1 MSTLAD
7 TRPLPSYN
15 PVNPELL
22 KDPYPTYARYRKSDP
37 VHWGTATLQD
47 LAGSWYLFRHD
58 HNSEVLSDGALF
70 ANDPAT
76 VGMAEAVPAAFQP
89 VAYVFQHWLG
99 GMDPPN
105 HRVLRSALAKAFT
118 PRRIAALE
126 PDVTAIT
133 TSLVTGAL
141 ERGDGQLDVRA
152 DVAFPL
158 PMAVVGAALG
168 VAKADWPLFQQWAA
182 DVTDAVDRAG
192 EPESAA
198 KGAQAIQAMVE
209 FFGVLVAQRRT
220 APGDDLLS
228 AMLAAAA
235 EEDASIEEFD
245 IIAIA
250 TELGVAGHETTANS
264 VSTSVLG
271 LMGQRASWEQFVA
284 LPDAAVGAAIEEML
298 RFSTPVQRQRWRW
311 VTRDT
316 GLGGKQLQRGQAV
329 VSILGAANRDP
340 EVFADPDV
348 IDFNRSG
355 GRHLTFGLGTHFCIG
370 STLARMEMRL
380 ALRALAAHL
389 PDMQLIED
397 PADIEWRPNFL
408 LPAPG
413 RVLVRAE

>member
-7 TRPLPSYN
+7 AGPLPSYN

-168 VAKADWPLFQQWAA
+168 VAKDDWPLFQQWAA

-198 KGAQAIQAMVE
+198 KGAVMDFLVGYRVAQHEGVPTWNKGD
-209 FFGVLVAQRRT
+209 FFGT
-220 APGDDLLS
+220 
-228 AMLAAAA
+228 
-235 EEDASIEEFD
+235 
-245 IIAIA
+245 
-250 TELGVAGHETTANS
+250 
-264 VSTSVLG
+264 
-271 LMGQRASWEQFVA
+271 
-284 LPDAAVGAAIEEML
+284 
-298 RFSTPVQRQRWRW
+298 
-311 VTRDT
+311 
-316 GLGGKQLQRGQAV
+316 
-329 VSILGAANRDP
+329 
-340 EVFADPDV
+340 
-348 IDFNRSG
+348 
-355 GRHLTFGLGTHFCIG
+355 TFGPRHAG
-370 STLARMEMRL
+370 SSVGE
-380 ALRALAAHL
+380 
-389 PDMQLIED
+389 
-397 PADIEWRPNFL
+397 
-408 LPAPG
+408 
-413 RVLVRAE
+413 